1 MVGGMRGQVNKS
13 HGVGAI
19 PTGGWRKKSPVAHWP
34 PIPRSLRASVPSIQR
49 PVLPATRALTQTGRS
64 DTPTML
70 VEGIREEG
78 AGRVRGD
85 EGTVLDREREAM
97 TRPPLVRHHW

>member
-1 MVGGMRGQVNKS
+1 
-13 HGVGAI
+13 
-19 PTGGWRKKSPVAHWP
+19 
-34 PIPRSLRASVPSIQR
+34 
-49 PVLPATRALTQTGRS
+49 
-64 DTPTML
+64 ML

-97 TRPPLVRHHW
+97 TRPPLVRHH